1 VKRGFRSNLVT
12 GYSTSLEDLDLDY
25 FVGRPNTPVASLAD
39 WFDSIMRASAESE
52 DGLQGKPIVWSSVVK
67 RSRVSQ
73 SETGGASAQEVP
85 GGNSNVGNQTAGVEV
100 IVADFRFS
108 EVSVRTEFGEVL
120 FQRTRGTSLANSV
133 TEITCGEMVRAI
145 QGCISSAWTVDSG
158 RAIVMLTHMREYWV
172 LAAEGLT
179 FFGAPKSVGPQQNQ
193 SKPNFV
199 CDLGR
204 LFLIFPQGEV
214 FEVLPP
220 EGLKGYYLPV
230 FPIDIWSEIDSISR
244 TMLPS
249 DLCEVDANYRVAR
262 LPDPKLER
270 ELTDVMK
277 ASGYDSPLTRVLKHL
292 VNLGL
297 TTVRDVFEG
306 DPDKLFPTATH
317 RLKSRKVA
325 VSLIATEIRRS
336 YPSDFLGL
344 EVNLLLRGLVERGW
358 PPLENSDPAIRAPRY
373 RVAEL
378 EKDFRTYPA
387 NLDGAN
393 LPVRQVKASAGSPKH
408 LDLVLEGGV
417 IVTVD
422 EEFMAIEILVP
433 FWRSDSGSAESGFR
447 PISHS
452 GYGRA
457 TLALLANYAG
467 VIEGRVCDG
476 TQEFVLP
483 DFWPGKEIETR
494 DDLSG
499 GKKIM

>member
-1 VKRGFRSNLVT
+1 
-12 GYSTSLEDLDLDY
+12 
-25 FVGRPNTPVASLAD
+25 
-39 WFDSIMRASAESE
+39 
-52 DGLQGKPIVWSSVVK
+52 
-67 RSRVSQ
+67 
-73 SETGGASAQEVP
+73 
-85 GGNSNVGNQTAGVEV
+85 
-100 IVADFRFS
+100 
-108 EVSVRTEFGEVL
+108 
-120 FQRTRGTSLANSV
+120 
-133 TEITCGEMVRAI
+133 
-145 QGCISSAWTVDSG
+145 
-158 RAIVMLTHMREYWV
+158 MLTHMGEYWV

-179 FFGAPKSVGPQQNQ
+179 FFGAPKSVGPQQKQ

-199 CDLGR
+199 CDLRR

-249 DLCEVDANYRVAR
+249 DLCEGDANYRVAR
-262 LPDPKLER
+262 LPEPKLER
-270 ELTDVMK
+270 ELTDVIK
-277 ASGYDSPLTRVLKHL
+277 ASGYDSPLTRVLRHL

-306 DPDKLFPTATH
+306 DPDKLFPTASH

-325 VSLIATEIRRS
+325 VSLIATEIRRG

-494 DDLSG
+494 DYLSG
-499 GKKIM
+499 GIINYVSLLNVQDLDLGILALEDQRTLIMLRQRAAGLTLEQIGRFHGVTREAVRQIIRKHGGEEFKAYLGGLEAEREESEPSKSPRD